1 MASKNKILYWTTCNG
16 AQTFYKRTRFL
27 LKMNFQMGGIEEV
40 EAQDGTAEDQVKG
53 G

>member
-1 MASKNKILYWTTCNG
+1 
-16 AQTFYKRTRFL
+16 
-27 LKMNFQMGGIEEV
+27 MNFQMGGIEEV